1 METLNNTRIYPA
13 AFNSLGLLKASGLLW
28 FAMVLV
34 GQWAFFY
41 YIAAFYGGSVIS
53 GNLDVWNRFEVFG
66 VKPYVPEDSSGN
78 FTFGAHAI
86 AAGLVAFG
94 GALQLIPQ
102 LRRWAPRFHHWNGRV
117 FLFTV
122 VALSLSGLYL
132 VWFRNSPPK
141 DFAGLHS
148 TINGLLILL
157 FSYFALSQ
165 AIARKIEQH
174 QRWALRLYL
183 VAIANWT
190 QRVGVMSYMTL
201 GNTLALDPTFKDPF
215 FTFWKFGCYLVP
227 LAVLELY
234 FFASNSKSAIFRIS
248 TAALVISLTLVMVVG
263 TIAYSMFTHL
273 LITGAPLPL

>member
-1 METLNNTRIYPA
+1 
-13 AFNSLGLLKASGLLW
+13 
-28 FAMVLV
+28 MVLA

-41 YIAAFYGGSVIS
+41 YIIAFYGTSVIS
-53 GNLDVWNRFEVFG
+53 GNLEVWNRFEVFG
-66 VKPYVPEDSSGN
+66 VKPYVPGDSSGN

-86 AAGLVAFG
+86 AAGLIAFG

-102 LRRWAPRFHHWNGRV
+102 LRRQAPRFHHWNGRV

-122 VALSLSGLYL
+122 VVLSLSGFYL

-141 DFAGLHS
+141 EFMDLHN

-157 FSYFALSQ
+157 FSYFVLRNAL
-165 AIARKIEQH
+165 ARDIPRH

-190 QRVGVMSYMTL
+190 QRVGVMSYMTI
-201 GNTLALDPTFKDPF
+201 GNALVLEPGFKDPF
-215 FTFWKFGCYLVP
+215 FIFWKFGCYLVP

-234 FFASNSKSAIFRIS
+234 FFASNHKSTALKIS
-248 TAALVISLTLVMVVG
+248 TSALVIILTLLMIIG
-263 TIAYSMFTHL
+263 TVTYSMFTHL
-273 LITGAPLPL
+273 LITGSPLPF